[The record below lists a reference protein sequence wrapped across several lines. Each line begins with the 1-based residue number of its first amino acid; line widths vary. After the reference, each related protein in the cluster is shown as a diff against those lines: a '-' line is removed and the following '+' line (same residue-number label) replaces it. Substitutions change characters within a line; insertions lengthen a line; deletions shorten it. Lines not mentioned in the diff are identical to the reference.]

1 MPNRRNAMVIA
12 IAGILLVGMVSALFI
27 RYQNRKSQ
35 TILNLTTEQ
44 KLSDFDTLCG
54 ILNESY
60 PFWQEAEQ
68 AGIDQEALYNTY
80 RAGMEETKTDI
91 AFFKNIGYFLK
102 EFKGLGH
109 LSVLDGSMYRL
120 YMDAISD
127 SDRLLSPG
135 EKQKIQPLREV
146 LENPVSKNTYEQ
158 LDQSHTGFR
167 SIIGLKEE
175 YKSQA
180 AEAGVRPSQLTT
192 AIYKE
197 KHTAYMKISSFELGN
212 YEADKAILT
221 DFYSQIGDVPNLII
235 DLRGNSGGSD
245 VYWKELLVQP
255 NAKERYISQRYYLFC
270 PNETTKTYL
279 SAVGIQQ
286 EDISVL
292 PEPFFSRYR
301 DRFSYCT
308 TDRTAFEAVD
318 NPYRGRIWVLIDE
331 KVYSASENFVMF
343 CKNTGFATL
352 VGTATGGDG
361 GIADPLLV
369 ALPNSGLI
377 IRFSI
382 FYGLNADGSGN
393 EAKGTTPDITI
404 AEDGDA
410 LEECFRL
417 IEGSGVI
424 PGR

>member
-1 MPNRRNAMVIA
+1 MPNRRKVVYIAM
-12 IAGILLVGMVSALFI
+12 AGILLAGIVSVLFI
-27 RYQNRKSQ
+27 QYQNRRSQ

-54 ILNESY
+54 ILNKSY

-68 AGIDQEALYNTY
+68 MGIDKEGLYNTY
-80 RAGMEETKTDI
+80 RADIENAKTDI
-91 AFFKNIGYFLK
+91 AFFKDIGYFLK

-120 YMDAISD
+120 YMDAILESD
-127 SDRLLSPG
+127 HLLSPL

-167 SIIGLKEE
+167 SVIGLKEE

-180 AEAGVRPSQLTT
+180 TEETVQASQLTT

-197 KHTAYMKISSFELGN
+197 KNAAYIKISSFELGN
-212 YEADKAILT
+212 YEEDKAVLT
-221 DFYSQIGDVPNLII
+221 DFYLQIGNVPNLII

-245 VYWKELLVQP
+245 IYWEELLVQP
-255 NAKERYISQRYYLFC
+255 NAKEHYTSQRYYLFH
-270 PNETTKTYL
+270 PNETTKAYL
-279 SAVGIQQ
+279 SAVGIRP
-286 EDISVL
+286 EDISTL
-292 PEPFFSRYR
+292 PELLFSQYR
-301 DRFSYCT
+301 DYFSCCT
-308 TDRTAFEAVD
+308 MDRVTFEKAND
-318 NPYRGRIWVLIDE
+318 PYRGRIWVLVDE
-331 KVYSASENFVMF
+331 NVYSASENFVMF
-343 CKNTGFATL
+343 CKDTGFATL

-393 EAKGTTPDITI
+393 EANGTKPDIAI

-417 IEGSGVI
+417 IEESALISG
-424 PGR
+424 R